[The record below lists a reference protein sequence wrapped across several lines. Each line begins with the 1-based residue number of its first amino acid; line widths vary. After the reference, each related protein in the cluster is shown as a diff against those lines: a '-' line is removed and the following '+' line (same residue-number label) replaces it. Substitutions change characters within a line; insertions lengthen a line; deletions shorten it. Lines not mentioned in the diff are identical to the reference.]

1 MGFNFKAAEAR
12 AQKDLSNKGLA
23 LMLLGQS
30 GGGKSFA
37 FGTFGV
43 KTLFLYGT
51 GEDHGPTSARKT
63 AAGDLIPVCWDFDD
77 AGERLSP
84 DKAYKRLL
92 DALSDVDG
100 IKAEGFGAVVVDGAT
115 ELETLIRKTSKWEQA
130 CLTDKGKHNNFA
142 ESDATK
148 AMFRPVLEGLKDL
161 QRKLGIHYAMSCILD
176 IKQLAED
183 GEIQEASPKLSGY
196 GVAENLIQQFPDI
209 VAIGRMRN
217 KKEQIAHRLQFLASV
232 TKTSK
237 DATGHVK
244 KTMNFNPRLA
254 GFKVDELPGTLEA
267 DLAALAKLKAG
278 SK

>member
-1 MGFNFKAAEAR
+1 LLIVKFRTYETI
-12 AQKDLSNKGLA
+12 SNKALILLA
-23 LMLLGQS
+23 QS

-51 GEDHGPTSARKT
+51 GEDHGPASARKS
-63 AAGDLIPVCWDFDD
+63 AGENVVPVCWDFDD

-84 DKAYKRLL
+84 EKAYKRLL

-100 IKAEGFGAVVVDGAT
+100 IQAEGFGAVVVDGAT
-115 ELETLIRKTSKWEQA
+115 ELETLIRKTNKWEQL

-148 AMFRPVLEGLKDL
+148 ALFRPVLEGLKDL
-161 QRKLGIHYAMSCILD
+161 QRRLGIHYSMSCILD
-176 IKQLAED
+176 IKQLADD
-183 GEIQEASPKLSGY
+183 GEILEASPKLSGY

-209 VAIGRMRN
+209 VAVGRMRN
-217 KKEQIAHRLQFLASV
+217 SKEQIGYRLQFLAGV

-244 KTMNFNPRLA
+244 KIMNFNPRLA
-254 GFKVDELPGTLEA
+254 GFKVDELPSTLPV
-267 DLAALAKLKAG
+267 DLAALAKFKAEG
-278 SK
+278 KRG